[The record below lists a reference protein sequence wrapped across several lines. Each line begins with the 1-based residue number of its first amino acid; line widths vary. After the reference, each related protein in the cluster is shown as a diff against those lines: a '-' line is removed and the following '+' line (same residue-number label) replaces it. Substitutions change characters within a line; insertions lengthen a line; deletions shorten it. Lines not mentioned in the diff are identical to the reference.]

1 MKFAENNRSSLIIAV
16 GAGLKV
22 LWCIKLDVNQM
33 TKDIYN
39 CFPSFA

>member
-1 MKFAENNRSSLIIAV
+1 MKFAENKRSSLIIAV
-16 GAGLKV
+16 WTGLMV
-22 LWCIKLDVNQM
+22 NWCMKLNINQM

>member
-1 MKFAENNRSSLIIAV
+1 MKFAENKRSSLIIAV
-16 GAGLKV
+16 WAGLMV
-22 LWCIKLDVNQM
+22 HWCTKLNINQM